1 MIEEKIDGLLQ
12 LNNPHEELRLIE
24 ERYRAIFNNAAVGID
39 LVSGEG
45 RFLQANSTL
54 QDMLGYTE
62 EELKGLS
69 IIDITFPDDRDVSQE
84 KLDALTKGAINTYS
98 LEKRYVRKDGRL
110 LWADISISAIRRS
123 DGRHINNWSHI

>member
-62 EELKGLS
+62 ENSRGC
-69 IIDITFPDDRDVSQE
+69 R
-84 KLDALTKGAINTYS
+84 
-98 LEKRYVRKDGRL
+98 
-110 LWADISISAIRRS
+110 
-123 DGRHINNWSHI
+123 